1 MSIKME
7 PNITQDDSNTSIFKI
22 KRKNMIIAGLI
33 FMFGFYI
40 SASLIGDIF
49 LHINGFA
56 YSYQI
61 NTNKTLRILILCS
74 VLSVS
79 LTLFY
84 TISFLTANIKSKNG
98 IKIIKYV
105 VCFYLILLSSYQLVF
120 FNSNHQDEIDKG
132 YKELLKVVNTKYQK
146 ESNKDQLIIQLQQ
159 DKIELKED
167 QLVNYI
173 KHQKNLMMTIKKP
186 S

>member
-1 MSIKME
+1 ME

-22 KRKNMIIAGLI
+22 KRKNMIIAGLV
-33 FMFGFYI
+33 FMFGFYM

-74 VLSVS
+74 VLSVA

-84 TISFLTANIKSKNG
+84 TISFLMSNIASKHG
-98 IKIIKYV
+98 IKVIKYV
-105 VCFYLILLSSYQLVF
+105 VCFYLVLLSSYQLVF

-132 YKELLKVVNTKYQK
+132 YKELLKVVNTKYQNETNK
-146 ESNKDQLIIQLQQ
+146 EQLLTQLKQ
-159 DKIELKED
+159 DRISLNEANLI
-167 QLVNYI
+167 NYI
-173 KHQKNLMMTIKKP
+173 NHQKKLMTTIKKP

>member
-1 MSIKME
+1 MK
-7 PNITQDDSNTSIFKI
+7 PNIPQDDINTSIFKI

-84 TISFLTANIKSKNG
+84 TVSFLAYNIASKHG
-98 IKIIKYV
+98 IKVIKYV
-105 VCFYLILLSSYQLVF
+105 VCFYLVLLSSYQLVF

-132 YKELLKVVNTKYQK
+132 YKELLKAVDTKYQNETNK
-146 ESNKDQLIIQLQQ
+146 EQLLTQLKQ
-159 DKIELKED
+159 DRISLNEANLI
-167 QLVNYI
+167 NYI
-173 KHQKNLMMTIKKP
+173 NHQKKLMTTIKKP

>member
-1 MSIKME
+1 ME
-7 PNITQDDSNTSIFKI
+7 PNITQDDRNTSIFKI
-22 KRKNMIIAGLI
+22 KRKNIIIAGLI

-84 TISFLTANIKSKNG
+84 TISFLASNITSKNG
-98 IKIIKYV
+98 IKIIKCV
-105 VCFYLILLSSYQLVF
+105 IIFYLIVLSSYQLVF
-120 FNSNHQDEIDKG
+120 FNSNHQAEIDKG
-132 YKELLKVVNTKYQK
+132 YKELLKIVNTKYQHENNK
-146 ESNKDQLIIQLQQ
+146 EQLITQLQQ
-159 DKIELKED
+159 DKIDLNED
-167 QLVNYI
+167 QLINYI